1 MRDLAA
7 AYPDTNKGNGAKVSP
22 LKERI
27 IGDIGPILWM
37 LLGAVGFVLL
47 IACVNVS
54 NLLLARSTG
63 RTREF
68 AIRAALG
75 AGRWRLLR
83 QSLTESM
90 LLALAGGGL
99 GLVFAGWGTH
109 AAIAVLPTTLPRA
122 TEVGLDSRVLIFT
135 VGISLFAGFC
145 RPRSVRCGLR
155 IGVGRKTLK
164 EGGTRGQQRVGAR
177 RGHGRGRDGAGAW
190 FLWIAHG

>member
-1 MRDLAA
+1 ND
-7 AYPDTNKGNGAKVSP
+7 AKISS
-22 LKERI
+22 LRERM
-27 IGDIGPILWM
+27 IGGVGSSLWL

-83 QSLTESM
+83 QSLTESL

-99 GLVFAGWGTH
+99 GLVVASWATN
-109 AAIAVLPTTLPRA
+109 AALAVLPTTLPRA
-122 TEVGLDSRVLIFT
+122 SEIHLDRRVLIFT
-135 VGISLFAGFC
+135 ISLSRLVGIMS
-145 RPRSVRCGLR
+145 GLAP
-155 IGVGRKTLK
+155 VLK
-164 EGGTRGQQRVGAR
+164 SSR
-177 RGHGRGRDGAGAW
+177 
-190 FLWIAHG
+190 